1 MVRKGWSAMDVP
13 SGWVQVLRGPRPPSQ
28 KWPPAKRNAV
38 TESRGQRQGAP
49 RSQQVVSGRGPA
61 PSPEEVIE
69 RARVR
74 VAQLEAA
81 VQLLDVE
88 DPALPPL
95 REALMKARVQASAP
109 PLTDQIASSEL
120 YVARKKKRLEEAE
133 QGILEAV
140 RKRDLLKTEVVAGE
154 ERLARLKDDLEMSR
168 SPTVPG
174 VSTPSTDL
182 QAEVQKLRVAV
193 AELTRERDLFKAE
206 AEEPARKKFV
216 TGTQHMGIPPAP
228 NTRILGE
235 LHEWVVAR
243 QKDLMN
249 AWSSGQVDT
258 VVELTKLVHDGATQ
272 MKELMTPV
280 PPSVVA
286 NMVP

>member
-13 SGWVQVLRGPRPPSQ
+13 WSRCSGGQGHRLK

-49 RSQQVVSGRGPA
+49 RFQQVVSGRGPA

-88 DPALPPL
+88 DPAPPL
-95 REALMKARVQASAP
+95 REVSDESSGSSVGTPVDRPDCFVRVVRCP
-109 PLTDQIASSEL
+109 E
-120 YVARKKKRLEEAE
+120 EEASRASRAGNSGSCTQE
-133 QGILEAV
+133 GPPQDRG
-140 RKRDLLKTEVVAGE
+140 VAGE

-168 SPTVPG
+168 SSTVPG

-193 AELTRERDLFKAE
+193 AELTRERDIFKAE

-216 TGTQHMGIPPAP
+216 TGTHTWASLPHPTLAFRGNCTSGWWPDR
-228 NTRILGE
+228 RI
-235 LHEWVVAR
+235 
-243 QKDLMN
+243 
-249 AWSSGQVDT
+249 
-258 VVELTKLVHDGATQ
+258 
-272 MKELMTPV
+272 
-280 PPSVVA
+280 
-286 NMVP
+286 